1 MPIRKRGSLVE
12 THHPEVASTDMGYKV
27 LGFVVWQGSKWYLRR
42 RLSGTKSKVAILGAG
57 VLVLAGVALAGRQA
71 TSNQ

>member
-1 MPIRKRGSLVE
+1 
-12 THHPEVASTDMGYKV
+12 MGYKV
-27 LGFVVWQGSKWYLRR
+27 LGFAVWQGTKWYLRR
-42 RLSGTKSKVAILGAG
+42 RVGGPKSKVAVLGAG